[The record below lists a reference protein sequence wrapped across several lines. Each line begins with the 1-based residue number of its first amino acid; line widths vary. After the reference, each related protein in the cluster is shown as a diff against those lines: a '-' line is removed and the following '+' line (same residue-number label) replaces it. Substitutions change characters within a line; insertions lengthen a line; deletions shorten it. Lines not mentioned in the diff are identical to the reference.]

1 MKKTIIAVMLAAL
14 MSVVSLGQQVPNEP
28 VGDCIEEHA
37 EESRA
42 IYALE
47 EAGCV
52 LDYTEYTARGDFWTA
67 YGHLPAVIGGKFG
80 R

>member
-1 MKKTIIAVMLAAL
+1 MRNKIFISVLVAFAVCGAF
-14 MSVVSLGQQVPNEP
+14 GQIPTKP
-28 VGDCIEEHA
+28 VEDCIEEHA
-37 EESRA
+37 EEARA

-67 YGHLPAVIGGKFG
+67 YGHLPAVMGGKFG
-80 R
+80 A